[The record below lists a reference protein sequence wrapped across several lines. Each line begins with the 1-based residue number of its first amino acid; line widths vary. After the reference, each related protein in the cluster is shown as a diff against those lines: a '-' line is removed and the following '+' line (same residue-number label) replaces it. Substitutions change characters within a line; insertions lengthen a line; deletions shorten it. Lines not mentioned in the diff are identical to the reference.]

1 MPMRSAALPNIYPR
15 RLRRSRGCLRT
26 DPPFVAAAGSLMFIS
41 CLAGPSPEKARCRL
55 SPRRSATCVAQAGTG
70 KADTGSAVSAE
81 VRRCSRGDHPL
92 CLGCVVACRR
102 HGEDEPALAYGDR
115 VDQQLLLGDR
125 NATAWH
131 SRCHRYVR
139 RDVSGS
145 AGEVQGASASRRPVW
160 YASTTAWTRSRRPS
174 FCRMCVTCVL
184 TVVSLI

>member
-1 MPMRSAALPNIYPR
+1 MPMRSVALPNIYPR

-102 HGEDEPALAYGDR
+102 HGEDEPVLAYKDR
-115 VDQQLLLGDR
+115 VDQQLLLGARERDHVTSVMIIRQDLRFMGR
-125 NATAWH
+125 NATAQH
-131 SRCHRYVR
+131 SRCHRQAR

-145 AGEVQGASASRRPVW
+145 AGAVQGASASRRPVW
-160 YASTTAWTRSRRPS
+160 
-174 FCRMCVTCVL
+174 
-184 TVVSLI
+184 